1 MKIISF
7 GSVLAGKGI
16 YIPDLIKEK
25 LVVEPFT
32 MNVFGLPEA
41 WKNKSR
47 EGQLLQ
53 VLHALH
59 KSWLMVAVKSHHC
72 SLAELYFLDYCFFS
86 HE

>member
-41 WKNKSR
+41 WKNKVGRDSYFR
-47 EGQLLQ
+47 FAMRSTNPDLWWPLNPITVVLQ
-53 VLHALH
+53 NFT
-59 KSWLMVAVKSHHC
+59 S
-72 SLAELYFLDYCFFS
+72 
-86 HE
+86 